1 MPTSSRGK
9 RRWYTTRTTS
19 ANVTEPRQGSEARP
33 THHTESRPQASSCFS
48 ARDRRR
54 LSRRC
59 CRGRLRILTFHLQI
73 LVFLLFE
80 HDGFYPSLLVVY
92 TPTGGTFSLLLSVG
106 SEFELL
112 QTTSMITG
120 EMELWFNIKTGRR
133 TGDLNHERTYRCTFD
148 LVWLTKASS
157 DS

>member
-1 MPTSSRGK
+1 MMNALDQVQ
-9 RRWYTTRTTS
+9 TTS
-19 ANVTEPRQGSEARP
+19 FSRKTPSGESPHRIYMVYTCPHRLEGKEGGIQPEQQVLMLQSRDRAPKPVQLNIPNPAH
-33 THHTESRPQASSCFS
+33 THRSCFS

-73 LVFLLFE
+73 LIFLLFE

-92 TPTGGTFSLLLSVG
+92 TPTGGTFGLLLGVG

-112 QTTSMITG
+112 QTASVMTG
-120 EMELWFNIKTGRR
+120 ET
-133 TGDLNHERTYRCTFD
+133 
-148 LVWLTKASS
+148 
-157 DS
+157 